1 MHWADVVAASL
12 IERGGAHRVASGT
25 SISGQVHLGN
35 AGDVIFADGIA
46 RAVAAKGSKAEV
58 LWIADDVDPLRSVP
72 EQLPPSFAEH
82 LGKPV
87 SSLPDPDGCH
97 AGFTDHFIE
106 PFLASLKEVGVAPIE
121 KRGSRMYAAGEYDKA
136 VRVAF
141 ARAEEIR
148 QILVRVAKSKKPQGW
163 LPFDPI
169 CQACG
174 RIATTD
180 ATQLEGD
187 KVLYHCGGGVA
198 GKKEMVGCGNEGAT
212 SIRHGKLT
220 WRVEW
225 AARWQILGVTCEPFG
240 KEHSAAGGSYD
251 TSNVICKDIFGYPP
265 PVPVLY
271 EHILVAGRKMSK
283 SKGNVVPLSALLEVL
298 PPEAVRYFYFRV
310 DPNKHQ
316 DFDPSQKL
324 LPLVEEYERAQAIAR
339 GRQPP
344 SPREDAPDIQRTE
357 ELSRLDSDGPAP
369 DDPVPFNH
377 LVTLSQIARDTPE
390 VVRLLKRS
398 GYEVEEGSPSAAR
411 LEARA
416 SRARRFL
423 ETWVPESEK
432 IQVVEDLARVPIGA
446 LNDAQRAFLRLLSR
460 ALDGG
465 TWTPSAIHDTVF
477 KAARESGLPP
487 KDAFRAIYLAVLGRE
502 EGPRAGYFLSSLEPP
517 FVISRFREAG
527 APK

>member
-1 MHWADVVAASL
+1 MHWADVVAETL
-12 IERGGAHRVASGT
+12 VERGGAHRVASGT
-25 SISGQVHLGN
+25 SISGQIHLGN

-46 RAVAAKGSKAEV
+46 RAVRAKGSAAEV
-58 LWIADDVDPLRSVP
+58 LWIADDVDPLRSLP
-72 EQLPPSFAEH
+72 EQLPPSFSEH

-87 SSLPDPDGCH
+87 SSLPDPDSCH
-97 AGFTDHFIE
+97 ATFPDHFIE
-106 PFLASLKEVGVAPIE
+106 PFLASLKEVGIEPIE
-121 KRGSRMYAAGEYDKA
+121 KRGSRMYAAGEYDAA

-148 QILVRVAKSKKPQGW
+148 EILVRVAKSKKPVGW

-169 CQACG
+169 CDACG

-180 ATQLEGD
+180 ATGLEGD
-187 KVLYHCGGGVA
+187 KVLYRCGGGVA
-198 GKKEMVGCGNEGAT
+198 GKKEMAGCGLEGAT
-212 SIRHGKLT
+212 SLRHGKLT

-251 TSNVICKDIFGYPP
+251 TSKVISKDIFGYPP

-283 SKGNVVPLSALLEVL
+283 SKGNVIPLSALLDVL
-298 PPEAVRYFYFRV
+298 PPEAVRYFYFRT

-344 SPREDAPDIQRTE
+344 SPREDAADIGRTE
-357 ELSRLDSDGPAP
+357 ELSRLDSLGPAP

-377 LVTLSQIARDTPE
+377 LVTVSQIARDTPE
-390 VVRLLKRS
+390 VLRLLKRS
-398 GYEVEEGSPSAAR
+398 GYAVDEGSPGAAR
-411 LEARA
+411 LLARA
-416 SRARRFL
+416 LRARRFL
-423 ETWVPESEK
+423 ETWVPESDR
-432 IQVVEDLARVPIGA
+432 IQVVEDLARVP
-446 LNDAQRAFLRLLSR
+446 LEKLDDPQRAFLRLLSR
-460 ALDGG
+460 QLDGAL
-465 TWTPSAIHDTVF
+465 WTPTAIHDTVF
-477 KAARESGLPP
+477 KAAGESGLAP
-487 KDAFRAIYLAVLGRE
+487 KEAFRAIYLAVLGHE
-502 EGPRAGYFLSSLEPP
+502 KGPRAGYFLSSLEPP
-517 FVISRFREAG
+517 FVVSRFREAG
-527 APK
+527 TPK